1 MTMRALFVGDAALA
15 KDVLATK
22 ADSFNVSNPPHF
34 VHVLGQENIGLLQE
48 PAHSTLRTA
57 LLPAFMP
64 ARLAAVQPRLEELA
78 ARRVDTWARTGSVVE
93 WNKEVKLL
101 TFQIMVE
108 VIGGFNLGEDE
119 LRKLSDDFALISA
132 GLAFPI
138 PLELFGLTP
147 FGKAMRAR
155 RRVEAMLKRACE
167 AERAKPGGISLLA
180 DMVNAVDGNGT
191 PLSERALADNFI
203 GLFIAGH
210 DTTAASLCV
219 ALFYLSQTPG
229 ALAALRAEQTAAT
242 KAHGA
247 AITPAALDSMPYAE
261 AVLREA
267 WRMHPVVPVVGR
279 EAKTD
284 VQLGEYAI
292 KAGQRSFVALNTVTS
307 GRAGAW
313 KDASDA
319 DTFRPE
325 RWLPGAPGAAA
336 ATTAQM
342 PFGAG
347 KRACLG
353 AGLAWAEAKTVLA
366 LVARK
371 LKFAVDAKGAKWSS
385 FPFPQVAMNAQCS
398 PL

>member
-1 MTMRALFVGDAALA
+1 MRALFVGDAALA

-34 VHVLGQENIGLLQE
+34 IHVLGKENIGLLQE
-48 PAHSTLRTA
+48 PAHSTLRAA
-57 LLPAFMP
+57 LLPAFQP
-64 ARLAAVQPRLEELA
+64 ARLAAVQPRLEAVAA
-78 ARRVDTWARTGSVVE
+78 ARVEAWARAGTVPA
-93 WNKEVKLL
+93 WHKEVKLL

-108 VIGGFNLGEDE
+108 VIGGFNLSEPE
-119 LRKLSDDFALISA
+119 LRSLADDFALISA
-132 GLAFPI
+132 GLSFPI
-138 PLELFGLTP
+138 PLGLFGLTP

-167 AERAKPGGISLLA
+167 AERAKPGGTSLLA
-180 DMVNAVDGNGT
+180 DMVNALDGNGK
-191 PLSERALADNFI
+191 PLSEGALADNFI

-210 DTTAASLCV
+210 DTTAASLSV

-229 ALAALRAEQTAAT
+229 APAALRAEQAAVT
-242 KAHGA
+242 QVQGG
-247 AITPAALDSMPYAE
+247 AITPAALESMPYAE

-279 EAKTD
+279 EAKED
-284 VQLGEYAI
+284 VTLGDFSV
-292 KAGQRSFVALNTVTS
+292 KAGQRSFIALNTVTS

-313 KDASDA
+313 KDARDA
-319 DTFRPE
+319 DAFRPE

-336 ATTAQM
+336 AVAAQM

-353 AGLAWAEAKTVLA
+353 SGLAWSEAKTVLA

-371 LKFAVDAKGAKWSS
+371 LQFSVEAGAAKWSS
-385 FPFPQVAMNAQCS
+385 FPFPQVAMDARCA